1 MIVWLKEIWFT
12 DSKHEINQKTLYEVY
27 RAVMN
32 ISMDVL
38 IYKIE
43 KYLLKFGRICS
54 IVLFDVF
61 VKMKATCFGH
71 RLSCKVHQGENDKNR
86 KELHITWVLIFVVLL
101 FTPMYSWKND
111 HFSCLFAVFFSCD
124 LSLCSEYSLKCLEC
138 HPQREENT
146 EWSNL

>member
-1 MIVWLKEIWFT
+1 MKFGSLIVYMK
-12 DSKHEINQKTLYEVY
+12 S
-27 RAVMN
+27 AAMN
-32 ISMDVL
+32 ILNNVL
-38 IYKIE
+38 IYKMK
-43 KYLLKFGRICS
+43 KYLLKFGRVCS
-54 IVLFDVF
+54 IVHFDVF

-101 FTPMYSWKND
+101 FTPMYSWKKWS
-111 HFSCLFAVFFSCD
+111 FFMSLCSLFSCD